1 MLCSVHNKIKFH
13 GLKSMLAFKI
23 FWILQSFRCHFGL
36 LRNSLWSFKVYTNGR
51 PKRQNHW
58 KFKYNRVQLRFQMEQ
73 DHSVEKYQLTFILL
87 IHIDWKYL
95 RESSRSFCTTLI
107 QLLFEGMCAA
117 HYTLAN
123 WKLGNE
129 SLDSAQRPAT
139 TDAFGGCRANFSWE
153 WVWFIR
159 LFTYGSGTM
168 CRWNH
173 SY

>member
-1 MLCSVHNKIKFH
+1 MVWKLLRELSKYFGSYKV
-13 GLKSMLAFKI
+13 SDV
-23 FWILQSFRCHFGL
+23 ILVSYGTHFGHP
-36 LRNSLWSFKVYTNGR
+36 KYTTGR

-58 KFKYNRVQLRFQMEQ
+58 VKLMFHMEQ
-73 DHSVEKYQLTFILL
+73 DPSVEKYQLTFILL

-139 TDAFGGCRANFSWE
+139 TIERRRTHLAAAEPISPESECD
-153 WVWFIR
+153 
-159 LFTYGSGTM
+159 L
-168 CRWNH
+168 
-173 SY
+173 